1 MAKYSFKEQLKIS
14 ATEKEFKKNLS
25 NDELQKFKSLS
36 RSEKDE
42 LIWQYINGGDT
53 NTVSASQNKV
63 EKWLSNKGIHNATQ
77 VTIDAVAPIALDSK
91 MSKFTNTVG
100 SLTFDIHKQAEMNS
114 NLILQAQNYAL
125 IAQNDEIIKQNDEI
139 IHLLREIAQK

>member
-14 ATEKEFKKNLS
+14 ASEKEYKKTL
-25 NDELQKFKSLS
+25 NDQELRNFKSLS
-36 RSEKDE
+36 RSERDD
-42 LIWQYINGGDT
+42 LIWNYINGGDT
-53 NTVSASQNKV
+53 TVVSAGQNKV

-77 VTIDAVAPIALDSK
+77 VTVDAVAPIALDSK

-100 SLTFDIHKQAEMNS
+100 SLTLDIHKQAEMNS

-125 IAQNDEIIKQNDEI
+125 IAQNDEVIKQNDEI
-139 IHLLREIAQK
+139 IRLLREIAQK

>member
-1 MAKYSFKEQLKIS
+1 MAKYTFKEQLKIS
-14 ATEKEFKKNLS
+14 ASEKEYKKTLS
-25 NDELQKFKSLS
+25 DEELRGFKSLS
-36 RSEKDE
+36 RSERDD
-42 LIWQYINGGDT
+42 LIWGFINGRDET
-53 NTVSASQNKV
+53 IVSKGQDKV
-63 EKWLSNKGIHNATQ
+63 EKWLANKGIRNATQ
-77 VTIDAVAPIALDSK
+77 VTVDAVAPIALDSK

-100 SLTFDIHKQAEMNS
+100 SLTLDIHKQAEMNS